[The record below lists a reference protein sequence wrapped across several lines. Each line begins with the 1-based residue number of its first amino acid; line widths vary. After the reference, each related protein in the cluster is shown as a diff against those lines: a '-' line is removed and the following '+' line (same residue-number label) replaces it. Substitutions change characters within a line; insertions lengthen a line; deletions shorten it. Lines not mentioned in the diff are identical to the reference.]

1 MAQGQSQHW
10 LRSGSARATLLED
23 LRVLRQLE
31 GVIDR
36 LDSYETE
43 APKKRLSLSQMAQRL
58 DAGFDRFRNV
68 SQR

>member
-1 MAQGQSQHW
+1 MAQGRSQQG
-10 LRSGSARATLLED
+10 LRAGSVRATLLED

-36 LDSYETE
+36 LDSFESE

-58 DAGFDRFRNV
+58 DAGIDRFRALP
-68 SQR
+68 RD